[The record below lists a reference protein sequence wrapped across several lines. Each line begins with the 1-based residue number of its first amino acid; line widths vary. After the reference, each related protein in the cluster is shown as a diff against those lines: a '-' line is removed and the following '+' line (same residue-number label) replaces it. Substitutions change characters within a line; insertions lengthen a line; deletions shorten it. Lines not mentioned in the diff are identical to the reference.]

1 MLASEHQL
9 SVKDQVDGK
18 EESAERGV
26 DQADC
31 FAWNADGHDSENEE
45 NDDADKEN
53 ATASRKV
60 PFGLH
65 GEDGEGQADASAD
78 SDGNQN
84 VFRLVEGGDGA
95 EHKSF
100 ADGKQR
106 EEDNVEWMA
115 SSKVIAAGQNNQED
129 KSHGESDPPH
139 FGMLA

>member
-1 MLASEHQL
+1 MANEVVDKSKNVEEDVDNVQVEIESGKDVLFGWNRVLVLASEHQL

-31 FAWNADGHDSENEE
+31 FAWNADGHDTENEE

-84 VFRLVEGGDGA
+84 VFRLQET
-95 EHKSF
+95 F
-100 ADGKQR
+100 
-106 EEDNVEWMA
+106 
-115 SSKVIAAGQNNQED
+115 SKLILKLNKPKIA
-129 KSHGESDPPH
+129 
-139 FGMLA
+139 